1 MKRKIIGITCNRE
14 EDKGRIF
21 LEEVYLGKVAK
32 AGGIPLLIPHLEEK
46 FWPYLMA
53 RFDGFILSGGG
64 DVNPL
69 FLNEEPLFGEGEI
82 FPPRDLME
90 LYLAKQL
97 LARNIPLLG
106 ICRGMQIINI
116 AAGGTIFQDISMQ
129 CPDNIRHMQ
138 IAPRRFPSHRV
149 EVAEGTLLHRIVKRS
164 ILEVNS
170 FHHQAVRDVPSGLAV
185 AARSAD
191 GIVEAIEGTEST
203 FILGV
208 QWHPESM
215 EDYASQAL
223 FASFIAAVP
232 LLH

>member
-64 DVNPL
+64 DVSPL
-69 FLNEEPLFGEGEI
+69 ILNEEPLSGQGEI
-82 FPPRDLME
+82 FPPRDQME
-90 LYLAKQL
+90 LYLARQSL
-97 LARNIPLLG
+97 VRNIPLLG

-116 AAGGTIFQDISMQ
+116 AAGGTIFQDINTQ
-129 CPDNIRHMQ
+129 CSNHIQHMQ
-138 IAPRRFPSHRV
+138 RAPRRYPSHRI

-170 FHHQAVRDVPSGLAV
+170 FHRQAVRDIPAGLAV

-191 GIVEAIEGTEST
+191 GIVEAIEGTDST

-208 QWHPESM
+208 QWHPETM
-215 EDYASQAL
+215 EDHASQAI
-223 FASFIAAVP
+223 FTSFLAGV
-232 LLH
+232 